1 MRAKREEAIAKTQ
14 TRTQEAIKLREE
26 AKRENEKA
34 AVREMMKIEETERSR
49 IEGQKRAE
57 RERAD
62 ADLEAWKEEQRRL
75 AELEKQRLLAE
86 RMEEEKIKR
95 GKEKRHR
102 RVCGGNIFYEAAN
115 EMGAAPK
122 RLSGKIEVNFTERV
136 FPTPVR
142 ESTAQAE
149 EEWLQKQAE
158 ARQVAQLA
166 DSDLSEEERN
176 PQFLRDKGN
185 SFFATGNYQAA
196 VNAYTHAIRLN
207 PKMSS
212 LYSNRAACHL
222 KLRNFFK
229 CIEDCSKALDLLH
242 PPVPQNAPS
251 RCKALVRR
259 GTAFCELEMY
269 VEGLG
274 EYEAALKIEPNNEE
288 LRADAEKIRQLIQGN
303 TEA

>member
-149 EEWLQKQAE
+149 EE
-158 ARQVAQLA
+158 
-166 DSDLSEEERN
+166 
-176 PQFLRDKGN
+176 
-185 SFFATGNYQAA
+185 
-196 VNAYTHAIRLN
+196 
-207 PKMSS
+207 
-212 LYSNRAACHL
+212 
-222 KLRNFFK
+222 
-229 CIEDCSKALDLLH
+229 ALDLLH